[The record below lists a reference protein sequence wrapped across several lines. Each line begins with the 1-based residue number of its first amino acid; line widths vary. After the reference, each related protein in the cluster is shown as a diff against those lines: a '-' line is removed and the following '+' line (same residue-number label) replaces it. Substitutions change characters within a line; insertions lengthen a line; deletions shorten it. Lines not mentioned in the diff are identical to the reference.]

1 MAELE
6 MGKTILIVDDEKAI
20 RDMVRLSL
28 EKEDFQVIEAEDTII
43 AKEKMTLQMPD
54 LILLDWM
61 LPKCSGIEFA
71 KYIRKDKLFQHL
83 PIIMLTAKAEEENR
97 VKGFACGVDDYVI
110 KPFSPR
116 ELVAR
121 IRAICRRGML
131 EQPDDIITINE
142 LNMNTK
148 THEVT
153 IAGQT
158 IHLNPIEYR
167 LLHFFL
173 THKDRVYSREQ
184 LLHYIWPSNT
194 DVDDRTVDVHILRLR
209 RALNVNSYD
218 RLIQTV
224 HGVGYKLN
232 SKSWSNIEQI
242 KT

>member
-1 MAELE
+1 MN
-6 MGKTILIVDDEKAI
+6 KTILVVDDEQAI
-20 RDMVRLSL
+20 RDMVRLTL
-28 EKEDFQVIEAEDTII
+28 EKEGFNVIEAEDAVI
-43 AKEKMTLQMPD
+43 AKEEIAKQTPD

-61 LPKCSGIEFA
+61 LPKSSGTEFA
-71 KYIRKDKLFQHL
+71 KYIRKDKMLKNV

-97 VKGFACGVDDYVI
+97 VKGFACGVDDYVT

-121 IRAICRRGML
+121 IRAICRRGMI
-131 EQPDDIITINE
+131 EQPDDTISMGE
-142 LNMNTK
+142 LNMNTV
-148 THEVT
+148 THEVH
-153 IAGQT
+153 IAGQA
-158 IHLNPIEYR
+158 IRLNPIEYR

-184 LLHYIWPSNT
+184 LLHYIWSANT

-209 RALNVNSYD
+209 RALSINDHD

-232 SKSWSNIEQI
+232 SKLWSTTEQT
-242 KT
+242 KA